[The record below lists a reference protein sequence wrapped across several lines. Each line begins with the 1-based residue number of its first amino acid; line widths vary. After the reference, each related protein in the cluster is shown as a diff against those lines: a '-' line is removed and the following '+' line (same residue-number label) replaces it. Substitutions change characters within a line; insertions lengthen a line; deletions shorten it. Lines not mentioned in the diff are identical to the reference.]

1 MNRFSV
7 SPIGCI
13 FVFIFRGISKSLK
26 GNFGWLA
33 IVALV
38 VMLSSACGGGGGG
51 GTSDG
56 STNSTGTTSTT
67 AGSTGTIINDRIAP
81 VQRSNSNSAVDPT
94 NVLVGDSLQ
103 LFVSGRNAD
112 NQFVLVSGS
121 NWSTNAPRSVATVTS
136 GGVLTA
142 NGSSNGTV
150 WKLFGQGPNGSLST
164 NFVVVSTSHVVT
176 GLVRNVNSTP
186 IPGVTVTFFDSTK
199 NQVAESVTG
208 LDGTFRAGVPGTAT
222 RFTIDISNAD
232 PFYKGNTIYYR
243 QYGYGANDYLEND
256 LSCLGRLPALTN
268 GSIALPDDIV
278 LDDRA
283 SGPPPPP
290 IGCVGP

>member
-1 MNRFSV
+1 
-7 SPIGCI
+7 
-13 FVFIFRGISKSLK
+13 LK
-26 GNFGWLA
+26 GNFGWVA
-33 IVALV
+33 FVALV
-38 VMLSSACGGGGGG
+38 VMLTSACGGGGG

-56 STNSTGTTSTT
+56 STNATGTTSTT
-67 AGSTGTIINDRIAP
+67 AGSTGTIINDKIAA
-81 VQRSNSNSAVDPT
+81 VQRSNSNSAVDPA

-103 LFVSGRNAD
+103 LFVSGRNTN

-121 NWSTNAPRSVATVTS
+121 NWSTNAPRSVATVS
-136 GGVLTA
+136 ADGVLTA

-150 WKLFGQGPNGSLST
+150 WKLYGQGPNGSLST

-186 IPGVTVTFFDSTK
+186 IPGVILTFFDASK

-208 LDGTFRAGVPGTAT
+208 LNGTFRAGVPSSAT

-243 QYGYGANDYLEND
+243 QFGYGDNDYLEND
-256 LSCLGRLPALTN
+256 VSCLSRLPALTN
-268 GSIALPDDIV
+268 GAVALPYDIV